1 MLRSFKLM
9 NAHQSVEARLTRLEA
24 ECQQLRQELGI
35 ASSSQSELNETPQEG
50 YVELKWISRK
60 GKRYGPY
67 RYLRWQ
73 ENGKKKS
80 KYLGKEDSSSP
91 SLLTETQ

>member
-1 MLRSFKLM
+1 MDELQRI
-9 NAHQSVEARLTRLEA
+9 QQRLTQLEEETSA
-24 ECQQLRQELGI
+24 LRRKLEGHL
-35 ASSSQSELNETPQEG
+35 AAVSSEPCACRENS
-50 YVELKWISRK
+50 YIELKWICRK

-67 RYLRWQ
+67 RYLRWH

-91 SLLTETQ
+91 TLLTETQ

>member
-1 MLRSFKLM
+1 MDTQ
-9 NAHQSVEARLTRLEA
+9 QSLEDRLSRLEA
-24 ECQQLRQELGI
+24 ECQQLRKEL
-35 ASSSQSELNETPQEG
+35 ALSENSQSKHHETVPEG
-50 YVELKWISRK
+50 YIELKWISRK

-80 KYLGKEDSSSP
+80 KYLGKEDTSSP
-91 SLLTETQ
+91 SLLTDN